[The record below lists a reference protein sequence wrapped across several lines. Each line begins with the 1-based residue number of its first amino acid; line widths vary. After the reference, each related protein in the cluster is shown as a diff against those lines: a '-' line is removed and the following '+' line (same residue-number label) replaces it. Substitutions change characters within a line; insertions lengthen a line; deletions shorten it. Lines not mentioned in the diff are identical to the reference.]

1 MTTQEASAISAEEN
15 YRGTWGS
22 RVGFGLHP
30 AILVVDLVKAYT
42 IESSPLYAAG
52 VAPAVAHTMEILA
65 AARRSGITVIHTTAS
80 YQTSTF
86 INGGVWIKKAP
97 VLRILA
103 GKPYSEFCEGVEPLP
118 DELVITKQYAS
129 AFFGTSL
136 SSTLTAAKID
146 TVIVTG
152 CSTSGYIRA
161 TAIDGAQHGFH
172 VIVPRE
178 CVGDR
183 HQVPH
188 EANLFDIDSKY
199 GDVVSME
206 QVLEYLTNATQPKVD
221 DIN

>member
-1 MTTQEASAISAEEN
+1 MIDDTQALTSPTEN
-15 YRGTWGS
+15 YRGVWGN
-22 RVGFGLHP
+22 RVGFGQRP
-30 AILVVDLVKAYT
+30 VILVVDFVKAYT
-42 IESSPLYAAG
+42 LKDSPLYASG
-52 VAPAVAHTMEILA
+52 VKPAVDKTIELLTV
-65 AARRSGITVIHTTAS
+65 ARERNIPVIHTTAS

-97 VLRILA
+97 VLKILA
-103 GKPYSEFCEGVEPLP
+103 EKPYSEFCEGVEPLQN
-118 DELVITKQYAS
+118 ELVVTKQYAS

-152 CSTSGYIRA
+152 CSTSGCIRA
-161 TAIDGAQHGFH
+161 TSVDGAQYGFH

-183 HQVPH
+183 HSAPH

-199 GDVVSME
+199 GDVVALN
-206 QVLEYLTNATQPKVD
+206 QVIEYLNRSA
-221 DIN
+221 